1 MKILKIILII
11 NYIILFINIIYIGKK
26 NILFNI
32 KNVDYK
38 FYIFNKFSYKNI
50 SYFLNKK
57 YIINFFKCSV
67 SQNIKNNNSI
77 KKKVKIYF
85 SDFNYSLYRK
95 MQIMKIKEILRE
107 KFDISINRENPDYL
121 FYNVFGCEYLNKKY
135 KNAIKIAYYTE
146 NQLVDFNIADYAVG
160 QANLNYLDRYL
171 KIPYVIGYYNSFN
184 NSKFLLIRKLVL
196 NRLSRKKF
204 CAAVI
209 SNYHRNSRFRLKFIY
224 ELDKYKKVDMGGRY
238 NNNIGKIKDKILFLS
253 NYKFS
258 IAMENS
264 EGDGYFSEKII
275 DSFLA
280 GTIPIYYGNYLMDEY
295 INPKSYILIRGEND
309 IKDKIEYIKKIDNN
323 VELYKK
329 IMKENILI
337 DLKFNEK
344 MEKQKYEFLYNIF
357 EQDKY
362 QAKRV
367 DKYVWKNN

>member
-1 MKILKIILII
+1 MKILKIILNI
-11 NYIILFINIIYIGKK
+11 NYIILFINIIYIDKK

-57 YIINFFKCSV
+57 YIINFFKFSV

-95 MQIMKIKEILRE
+95 MQIMKIKKILRE

-238 NNNIGKIKDKILFLS
+238 NNNIGRIKDKILFLS

-309 IKDKIEYIKKIDNN
+309 MKDKIEYIKKIDNN

-344 MEKQKYEFLYNIF
+344 MEKQKYEFLHNIF